1 MASRDL
7 ASREGSIEQTTGR
20 KPDDE
25 ARIRVDAAEVEA
37 KLADMASR
45 CTPRKRAGMDEWWAC
60 CRKMVAIDPV
70 MAKIFAGFLPS
81 DWDL

>member
-7 ASREGSIEQTTGR
+7 AARVGNMEQATGR
-20 KPDDE
+20 TPADE
-25 ARIRVDAAEVEA
+25 ARIKSDAAEVEA

-45 CTPRKRAGMDEWWAC
+45 CTPRERAGMEEWWAC
-60 CRKMVAIDPV
+60 CRKMVATDPT

-81 DWDL
+81 DLDL